1 MPRFA
6 LILAALLALLAG
18 PVLSQQQ
25 QGVQISFGQSL
36 RLDGSALEVTADQLS
51 VDQTTGATEFSGN
64 VVASQ
69 GEMRIAAGS
78 LRLEYAGGQGSGG
91 SQRIDRLVASGGVT
105 MTTPDEALEAQQ
117 AVYRLEAQSLEMTG
131 SVMLVQG
138 QNMLSGERF
147 VADLRAGTGQMIGR
161 VRTVIRME

>member
-1 MPRFA
+1 MSRFA
-6 LILAALLALLAG
+6 LILATLLAFLAG
-18 PVLSQQQ
+18 PVLAQQ

-36 RLDGSALEVTADQLS
+36 RLDGSSLEVTADQLS

-64 VVASQ
+64 VLAVQ
-69 GEMRIAAGS
+69 GGMRIAAGA
-78 LRLEYAGGQGSGG
+78 LRLEYAGGGAGS

-105 MTTPDEALEAQQ
+105 MTTPDEALEARE
-117 AVYRLEAQSLEMTG
+117 AVYSLTSQTLEMTG

-147 VADLRAGTGQMIGR
+147 VADLRAGSGQMIGR